1 MPDKSN
7 MFWTVYKKLEKDVVD
22 LSYYIHFSD
31 ETSENGHNQIWT
43 FSNQIAD
50 LLIAISTQIESLFL
64 ELYKSELKA
73 TPDSVGKAIG
83 TIDKKWNLSAKQIKI
98 ISKNMYFTDTNGF
111 GNEFAP
117 MAYRPHDE
125 NDYYGAYCAVKHD
138 RINTLHKA
146 NVNVLIRALAAL
158 FILNV
163 YYSFDKIE
171 SNDIFEFDFTF
182 NSDVFTAKYDMC
194 NSSSNAVL
202 IVEEDKE
209 YMKKVDIYADN
220 APSDTNG
227 AEFMQYFDEN
237 PEPKRFTVK
246 INKQEGT
253 KNANT

>member
-83 TIDKKWNLSAKQIKI
+83 IIDKKWNLSAKQIKI

-125 NDYYGAYCAVKHD
+125 NDYYGAYCAVKHE

-146 NVNVLIRALAAL
+146 NINVLIRALAAL
-158 FILNV
+158 FILNI
-163 YYSFDKIE
+163 YYSFDTLEIE
-171 SNDIFEFDFTF
+171 EISDFDFTF
-182 NSDVFTAKYDMC
+182 NSSVFMAKYETDID
-194 NSSSNAVL
+194 SSNAVV
-202 IVEEDKE
+202 IIDEDCE
-209 YMKKVDIYADN
+209 YLKKI
-220 APSDTNG
+220 SEF
-227 AEFMQYFDEN
+227 AEAIPTFESGEFLKYKDEAK
-237 PEPKRFTVK
+237 EPKRFTVK
-246 INKQEGT
+246 INKQEDT
-253 KNANT
+253 HNANT